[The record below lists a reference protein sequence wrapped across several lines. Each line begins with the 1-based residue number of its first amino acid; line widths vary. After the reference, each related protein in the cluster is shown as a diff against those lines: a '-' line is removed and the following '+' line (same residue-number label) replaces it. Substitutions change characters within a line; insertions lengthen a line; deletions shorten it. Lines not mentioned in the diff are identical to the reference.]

1 MSGKLEIVDD
11 DMARILRGM
20 TGAERLRIAD
30 RMFSSARR
38 MIASLLAAEHPDWD
52 PERIER
58 ETSTRIMSGEPVEC
72 VYLKDWSARFGLE
85 EIFFASEPES

>member
-20 TGAERLRIAD
+20 TGAERLKIAD

-38 MIASLLAAEHPDWD
+38 MIASHLAAEHPDWD

-58 ETSTRIMSGEPVEC
+58 ETSKRISHGSV
-72 VYLKDWSARFGLE
+72 
-85 EIFFASEPES
+85 